1 MVGSSGTRGRARPL
15 RAPGAL
21 LFAYGTL
28 QFPDVLTTL
37 IDRVPQSQAAAAT
50 GWRVAALAGRSYPGL
65 VPASSTAIGLVLSGL
80 SDDEIQL
87 IDDFESGPY
96 TLLELTLADG
106 RAACAYVWTDT
117 AAVLPDDWSRQ
128 QFSDSGLASF
138 VAQCRTWRASY
149 EAAGRV
155 TVDLHR
161 PQDS

>member
-1 MVGSSGTRGRARPL
+1 MVGSAGTEGRARAL
-15 RAPGAL
+15 LTPGAL

-28 QFPDVLTTL
+28 QFPEVLTAL
-37 IDRVPQSQAAAAT
+37 IDRVPQTQAASAT
-50 GWRVAALAGRSYPGL
+50 GWRAAALAGRSYPGL
-65 VPASSTAIGLVLSGL
+65 VAARSTATGLGVAGL
-80 SDDEIQL
+80 SDAEIQL

-106 RAACAYVWTDT
+106 RGACAYVWTDT

-128 QFSDSGLASF
+128 QFSDSRLASF